1 MLITI
6 LSNFDNRV
14 GPRIMH
20 KYPNIRTD
28 LPLDHVPLL
37 MDLYKEGFFIHE
49 FGEVKTANFIFEVPS
64 PLARGRYEVL
74 MVSIVSIEDQYGLNL
89 SSYRELLEY
98 LANKLSNTPEL
109 YKGLHQKEVPGGIEK
124 FNEITNSII
133 SFHETLPDERAIF
146 KQHLSKLISHGLT
159 QLGEGPMIGIQQD
172 RLQCFKKNSF
182 LLKIILENYLS
193 PEILD
198 FN

>member
-1 MLITI
+1 
-6 LSNFDNRV
+6 
-14 GPRIMH
+14 
-20 KYPNIRTD
+20 
-28 LPLDHVPLL
+28 

-49 FGEVKTANFIFEVPS
+49 FGEVKTANFIFEVLS

-109 YKGLHQKEVPGGIEK
+109 YKGLHQKEIPGGVEK
-124 FNEITNSII
+124 FSEITNSIR
-133 SFHETLPDERAIF
+133 SFHETLPDERAVF

-159 QLGEGPMIGIQQD
+159 QLGEGPMIEM
-172 RLQCFKKNSF
+172 LQEKFFPSKNN
-182 LLKIILENYLS
+182 IGELS
-193 PEILD
+193 IPGN
-198 FN
+198 FRF